1 MQVLVFDTSL
11 DKTYITLALQD
22 NKGEATTYIS
32 KKIKSEGK
40 KYHSAYLVSQIN
52 NMMQTNVVELKNLDG
67 IGVNIGAGSF
77 TGIRVCLTVARIIAQ
92 QLNLRLVGVSSSEIL
107 SQVLGSENLS
117 AVALDA
123 KMDMFYYYNPYK
135 KNTIDLI
142 SREELLK
149 NAKEMDKGVSIITDT
164 STCKFLKDNGIETIN
179 FEEKNYPLGEILA
192 DITIKRLK
200 SVSKITQCHW
210 SIIKPLYIQ
219 NPQVLKGERY
229 VPYVIDIGKTPFPK
243 EEISPN
249 AEGKGIKLGEDST
262 MRVQTPKKKP
272 QEEKFDEQKT
282 AQTIQEEAEIIPEI
296 EQAKSAQQTAQ
307 KPQEERETVHRKIT
321 PKQEI
326 EPRKRPKRRASFE
339 EFLFDLK
346 TYYVTIYRNF
356 VSRFRK

>member
-1 MQVLVFDTSL
+1 
-11 DKTYITLALQD
+11 
-22 NKGEATTYIS
+22 
-32 KKIKSEGK
+32 
-40 KYHSAYLVSQIN
+40 
-52 NMMQTNVVELKNLDG
+52 
-67 IGVNIGAGSF
+67 
-77 TGIRVCLTVARIIAQ
+77 
-92 QLNLRLVGVSSSEIL
+92 
-107 SQVLGSENLS
+107 
-117 AVALDA
+117 
-123 KMDMFYYYNPYK
+123 MDMFYYYNPYK

-307 KPQEERETVHRKIT
+307 KPQEERETVHRKII

>member
-40 KYHSAYLVSQIN
+40 KYHSAYLVSQIHH
-52 NMMQTNVVELKNLDG
+52 MMQNNVVELKNLDG

-142 SREELLK
+142 SREELLQG
-149 NAKEMDKGVSIITDT
+149 AKEMNEGVSIITDT
-164 STCKFLKDNGIETIN
+164 NTHDFLQSNGVETIN

-229 VPYVIDIGKTPFPK
+229 VPYVIDIATPSASKGKAVAV
-243 EEISPN
+243 EEN
-249 AEGKGIKLGEDST
+249 VKLSKDAT
-262 MRVQTPKKKP
+262 MRVQTPNQKL
-272 QEEKFDEQKT
+272 QEIKEEVIQKQDE
-282 AQTIQEEAEIIPEI
+282 
-296 EQAKSAQQTAQ
+296 
-307 KPQEERETVHRKIT
+307 IT
-321 PKQEI
+321 PKVQQPQPQQPLKPQVHQ
-326 EPRKRPKRRASFE
+326 PRKVVSAEPSERQPDAQRRTKRKTSFA
-339 EFLFDLK
+339 EFLSDLK

-356 VSRFRK
+356 ISRFRK